1 MKTFVRLIRRYVLA
15 AVGIV
20 LLLLFSGAAVLGWL
34 GWQESCRLPQRE
46 YSSSEIAD
54 SMVETAEGLAFG
66 AERTPQEWMNGYEW
80 AMVLDDV
87 GNIRWSYGLP
97 QELDHAYT
105 PGDIAKF
112 ARWYLADYPVF
123 CWTEPYGLFVIG
135 LPKGSLWKYSVYSS
149 PDFALSMV
157 WVLPAAALGMLLLG
171 LALCFWLSWR
181 GAKRLE
187 TVANGLEA
195 LAQGQTVR
203 LPTDGFAGELAEKL
217 NQTGAQLQ
225 AKNEML
231 SRRDNARTQ
240 WIAGVSHDVRT
251 PLALI
256 LGWAEQLEQDALLP
270 DSSRQKATGIRAQCE
285 KLRTLIDDL
294 NLTSKLE
301 YGAQPLRRKDLRA
314 GPLFRQLVAQ
324 FCESPLAERCEIT
337 LEQEEPAEQPEEL
350 TAAQKRARELVDSMT
365 LEQKLYQM
373 MFVTPEVLTDST
385 NNVVRAGDSTKE
397 SITATPV
404 GGILYTS
411 RNLQGKDQTSVMLNN
426 TQQYAREAGAGIPV
440 FTGIAEEGGSHAPA
454 ASVLSSGC
462 G

>member
-20 LLLLFSGAAVLGWL
+20 LLLLFSGVAVLGWL

-97 QELDHAYT
+97 QELNHAYT

-135 LPKGSLWKYSVYSS
+135 LPKGSLWKYSIYSS
-149 PDFALSMV
+149 PDLALSMV
-157 WVLPAAALGMLLLG
+157 RVLPAAALGLLLLG
-171 LALCFWLSWR
+171 LVLCFWLSWR

-187 TVANGLEA
+187 TVANGLDA

-256 LGWAEQLEQDALLP
+256 LGWAEQLERDALLP
-270 DSSRQKATGIRAQCE
+270 DSSRQKATGIRTQCE

-324 FCESPLAERCEIT
+324 FCESPLAALRDHAGT
-337 LEQEEPAEQPEEL
+337 GR
-350 TAAQKRARELVDSMT
+350 TGRADSA
-365 LEQKLYQM
+365 
-373 MFVTPEVLTDST
+373 F
-385 NNVVRAGDSTKE
+385 
-397 SITATPV
+397 
-404 GGILYTS
+404 GG
-411 RNLQGKDQTSVMLNN
+411 
-426 TQQYAREAGAGIPV
+426 
-440 FTGIAEEGGSHAPA
+440 
-454 ASVLSSGC
+454 
-462 G
+462 